1 MSSLQDLIAWRNRR
15 WRAVVSALK
24 PTTRRYS
31 LRELLESLEAARN
44 GAPTRSFY
52 LDRLISLV
60 EEDLATAERFPE
72 RRGGPDT
79 RRPLSAWRS
88 RYNHLDRYLEPESP
102 PGTIERHLGPDDAI
116 VLALST
122 AEYEGW
128 PVRTSSIRE
137 DRPLF
142 RPAHRLTTE

>member
-1 MSSLQDLIAWRNRR
+1 MSSLQNLIAWRNRR
-15 WRAVVSALK
+15 WRAIVSALK
-24 PTTRRYS
+24 PTTRHYS

-44 GAPTRSFY
+44 GTPARSFY

-79 RRPLSAWRS
+79 PRPLAAWRS
-88 RYNHLDRYLEPESP
+88 RYNELDRYLGPQSP
-102 PGTIERHLGPDDAI
+102 PDTGQHLESDDAS
-116 VLALST
+116 VLALSA

-128 PVRTSSIRE
+128 PVPTRSMQE

-142 RPAHRLTTE
+142 RPVHRLTTG